1 MKKRLPIP
9 FCDLMSNGCCRL
21 IMSSQPLPIDEN
33 VIASLKAR
41 REELMSERTTVLV
54 ANVCLWSES

>member
-1 MKKRLPIP
+1 
-9 FCDLMSNGCCRL
+9 
-21 IMSSQPLPIDEN
+21 MSSQPLPINEN